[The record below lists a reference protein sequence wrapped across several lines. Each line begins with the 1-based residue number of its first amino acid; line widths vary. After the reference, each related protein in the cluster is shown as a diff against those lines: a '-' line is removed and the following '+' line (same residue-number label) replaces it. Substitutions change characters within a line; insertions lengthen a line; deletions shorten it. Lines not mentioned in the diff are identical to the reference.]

1 MTRLRRGTTVLELVV
16 ALLVTSVVAT
26 IGARAF
32 EQVIARRAQ
41 VLDATSRTERDS
53 ALRSLLHEWVDG
65 GALEPS
71 FNTVSLEQLMR
82 QSRAAPRA
90 LREQMPALRRI
101 AYSES
106 DALYFTTTVVA
117 ASDAPLVRVRLYVDD
132 DPDTAE
138 RGLAFEYQ
146 RGSDQPS
153 TRVELDPSVSRL
165 RVTYLDATTRQWRTL
180 AQLGSAQALAA
191 RVHLGGDDP
200 SRSRLFAL
208 PFTFPITQGAVVTLG
223 PAVEAVP

>member
-1 MTRLRRGTTVLELVV
+1 MTRPRRGTTVLELVV

-32 EQVIARRAQ
+32 EQVIARRTQ

-53 ALRSLLHEWVDG
+53 ALRSLLHEWIDG
-65 GALEPS
+65 GALKPS
-71 FNTVSLEQLMR
+71 FTAVSLEQLMP
-82 QSRAAPRA
+82 QSREAPRV

-106 DALYFTTTVVA
+106 DALYFTTTAVT
-117 ASDAPLVRVRLYVDD
+117 ASNALTVRVRLYVDD

-153 TRVELDPSVSRL
+153 TRVELDPLVRSL

-208 PFTFPITQGAVVTLG
+208 PFTFPITRGAVAAFG
-223 PAVEAVP
+223 PADEAVP